1 MYSEQVRYL
10 NKRLGDFFD
19 RLQEKEL
26 FDSSLIIVHGDHGL
40 RVLEL
45 GQEDDSFFNYLQ
57 YYSTLMAVKQPG
69 ERTGRVDKEKAAV
82 MGLLYNTLPSPPA
95 CGLPQGLDDVYDL
108 RPDGSFSRYPL
119 IEMWEDHCRNPNRRA
134 CD

>member
-1 MYSEQVRYL
+1 MRDSV
-10 NKRLGDFFD
+10 GDFFD
-19 RLQEKEL
+19 RLQEREL

-45 GQEDDSFFNYLQ
+45 GQEHDSFFNYLQ

-82 MGLLYNTLPSPPA
+82 MDLLYNTLPSPPDW
-95 CGLPQGLDDVYDL
+95 GLPQGLDDVYDL